1 MVQSREVCSH
11 LNGVLTFPGGWMSP
25 GDGAATSADEQRR
38 TEMEYLRRTCLVETV
53 FLLHTVLHNTR
64 QYKEAVE
71 ISNMVASEVYS
82 EFSKEDMKK
91 LLNLFRDSSIAAME
105 ESGTDAFGYG
115 KNGS

>member
-25 GDGAATSADEQRR
+25 SDGGADEQRR